1 MSVESSTEESL
12 VNELSSVEV
21 AVQPIDKFREFLAT
35 RGMRLTLERQVIVDD
50 VFSQHE
56 HFDTD
61 QIVER
66 LTPAN
71 TGRRVS
77 RASVYRTLSLLEEAG
92 LIRKVARNN
101 DRDVYE
107 HDYGYPQ
114 HDHLICDQCGNL
126 IEFYNEQIS
135 EILDTIANERGF
147 RMNAHRLEVYGRC
160 QECAR
165 PQRRNPKLD
174 LL

>member
-1 MSVESSTEESL
+1 MS
-12 VNELSSVEV
+12 ELPTVPV
-21 AVQPIDKFREFLAT
+21 AVSPIDKFREYLAT
-35 RGMRLTLERQVIVDD
+35 QGMRLTHERSVIVED

-66 LTPAN
+66 LTPGN

-77 RASVYRTLSLLEEAG
+77 RASVYRTVGLLEEAG

-101 DRDVYE
+101 ERDVYE
-107 HDYGYPQ
+107 HDYGYPR
-114 HDHLICDQCGNL
+114 HDHFICDRCDTL
-126 IEFYNEQIS
+126 IEFENDRVAELI
-135 EILDTIANERGF
+135 EELARETGF
-147 RMNAHRLEVYGRC
+147 RMTGHRLEVYGIC
-160 QECAR
+160 QECSR
-165 PQRRNPKLD
+165 PRKRNPKLD